1 LNQVN
6 QPLQADQ
13 RFRKSIECVISIC
26 LIQVKSNTPAKS
38 TLQEVGSIRH
48 IGMIQVKSIATGGKD
63 MSSGATSETQLVII
77 TGMSGAGKTV
87 AIQSFEDL
95 GFFCVDNLPPT
106 LLPKFLELMKESG
119 NKMNKV
125 ALVMDLRGREF
136 FDHLFK
142 ALDDLSETS
151 WVNPQILFLDA
162 DDSTLV
168 ARYKETRRFHP
179 LAPSGR
185 PLEGIKLE
193 RKLLEELKGRAQ
205 IIYNTSKMK
214 PKDLREKIATE
225 FSANKQTIFTV
236 NVMSFGFKHG
246 IPIDADL
253 VFDVRFLPNPHYI
266 ESMRPKTGLD
276 EEVSNYVL
284 KWNETHKFLEKVT
297 DLLSFMLPHYKRE
310 GKAQLVIAIGCTGGQ
325 HRSVA
330 LAEYIGHFFEKD
342 YQTRVSHR
350 DIDKRKEKVT

>member
-1 LNQVN
+1 M
-6 QPLQADQ
+6 
-13 RFRKSIECVISIC
+13 
-26 LIQVKSNTPAKS
+26 S
-38 TLQEVGSIRH
+38 T
-48 IGMIQVKSIATGGKD
+48 
-63 MSSGATSETQLVII
+63 GATNDTQMVII

-136 FDHLFK
+136 FDDLFK
-142 ALDDLSETS
+142 ALDDLAETS
-151 WVNPQILFLDA
+151 WVTPQILFLDA

-168 ARYKETRRFHP
+168 RRYKETRRSHP
-179 LAPSGR
+179 LAPTGL
-185 PLEGIKLE
+185 PLEGIQTE

-205 IIYNTSKMK
+205 HIYNTSEMK
-214 PKDLREKIATE
+214 PKDLREKIIKE
-225 FSANKQTIFTV
+225 FSQNGKSIFTV
-236 NVMSFGFKHG
+236 NVLSFGFKHG

-266 ESMRPKTGLD
+266 EHMRPKTGLD
-276 EEVSNYVL
+276 NEVYSYVL
-284 KWNETHKFLEKVT
+284 KWSETQKFLEKVT
-297 DLLSFMLPHYKRE
+297 ELLSFMLPHYKRE
-310 GKAQLVIAIGCTGGQ
+310 GKAQIVIAIGCTGGQ

-330 LAEYIGHFFEKD
+330 LAEYIGHYFEKE
-342 YQTRVSHR
+342 YKTIISHR
-350 DIDKRKEKVT
+350 DIERRKEKTS

>member
-1 LNQVN
+1 MSTGAVN
-6 QPLQADQ
+6 D
-13 RFRKSIECVISIC
+13 
-26 LIQVKSNTPAKS
+26 
-38 TLQEVGSIRH
+38 
-48 IGMIQVKSIATGGKD
+48 
-63 MSSGATSETQLVII
+63 TQMVII

-142 ALDDLSETS
+142 ALDELSETS
-151 WVNPQILFLDA
+151 WVTPQILYLDA

-168 ARYKETRRFHP
+168 RRYKETRRFHP
-179 LAPSGR
+179 LAPSGL

-193 RKLLEELKGRAQ
+193 RELLEELKGRARL
-205 IIYNTSKMK
+205 IYNTSHMK
-214 PKDLREKIATE
+214 PRELREKILTE
-225 FSANKQTIFTV
+225 FSLNKKTIFTV

-266 ESMRPKTGLD
+266 EHMRPKTGLD
-276 EEVSNYVL
+276 EEVSGYVL
-284 KWNETHKFLEKVT
+284 KWTETSKFLEKVT
-297 DLLSFMLPHYKRE
+297 ELLSFMLPHYKRE
-310 GKAQLVIAIGCTGGQ
+310 GKAQLVVAIGCTGGQ

-330 LAEYIGHFFEKD
+330 LTEYIADYFSKD
-342 YQTRVSHR
+342 YNTAITHR
-350 DIDKRKEKVT
+350 DIDRRKENIK

>member
-1 LNQVN
+1 M
-6 QPLQADQ
+6 
-13 RFRKSIECVISIC
+13 
-26 LIQVKSNTPAKS
+26 S
-38 TLQEVGSIRH
+38 T
-48 IGMIQVKSIATGGKD
+48 
-63 MSSGATSETQLVII
+63 GATSETQMAII

-142 ALDDLSETS
+142 ALDELNETS
-151 WVNPQILFLDA
+151 WVTPQILFLDA

-168 ARYKETRRFHP
+168 RRYKETRRFHP
-179 LAPSGR
+179 LAQSGL

-193 RKLLEELKGRAQ
+193 RELLEELKGRAQ
-205 IIYNTSKMK
+205 IIYNTSEMK
-214 PKDLREKIATE
+214 PKDLREKILTE
-225 FSANKQTIFTV
+225 FSVNKQTIFTV

-276 EEVSNYVL
+276 EEVSSYVL

-297 DLLSFMLPHYKRE
+297 ELLAFMLPHYKRE

-330 LAEYIGHFFEKD
+330 LAEYIGQFFGKD

-350 DIDKRKEKVT
+350 DIDKRKDKVT

>member
-1 LNQVN
+1 MSTGAVN
-6 QPLQADQ
+6 
-13 RFRKSIECVISIC
+13 
-26 LIQVKSNTPAKS
+26 
-38 TLQEVGSIRH
+38 
-48 IGMIQVKSIATGGKD
+48 
-63 MSSGATSETQLVII
+63 ETQMVII

-151 WVNPQILFLDA
+151 WITPQILFLDA

-168 ARYKETRRFHP
+168 RRYKETRRFHP
-179 LAPSGR
+179 LAPSGL

-193 RKLLEELKGRAQ
+193 RELLEELKGRAQ
-205 IIYNTSKMK
+205 LIYNTTRLK
-214 PKDLREKIATE
+214 PRELREKILTE
-225 FSANKQTIFTV
+225 FSVNKSTLFTV
-236 NVMSFGFKHG
+236 NLMSFGFKHG
-246 IPIDADL
+246 LPIDADL

-266 ESMRPKTGLD
+266 EHMRPKTGLD
-276 EEVSNYVL
+276 EEVSTYVL
-284 KWNETHKFLEKVT
+284 KWSETQKFLEKVT
-297 DLLSFMLPHYKRE
+297 ELLSFMLPHYKRE

-330 LAEYIGHFFEKD
+330 LTEYIGEYFKNEYH
-342 YQTRVSHR
+342 TRITHR
-350 DIDKRKEKVT
+350 DIKGRREKEK